1 MDNIVNFCL
10 QIPASQSFNGHVG
23 RLEVYV
29 IYKAGQI
36 AAYWHNNLWMTR
48 LNNIEGQKTSKSL
61 PTTSNMQHG
70 IDNARSNDM
79 VK

>member
-1 MDNIVNFCL
+1 MDSIVNFFV
-10 QIPASQSFNGHVG
+10 QIPASQSFNCHVG
-23 RLEVYV
+23 RLDVYA

-36 AAYWHNNLWMTR
+36 ASYWHDNFWMTR
-48 LNNIEGQKTSKSL
+48 LNNIEEQRTSMFL

-79 VK
+79 LK